1 MSENKNPFA
10 GYQRDKVASRAAVIE
25 QHLTALAARRTQFKY
40 ITDLAAEVAEKVG
53 TVEGEPCNRATLLRN
68 AAYKAK
74 LLRYMAD
81 HCGAADPL
89 AKAEATALTNE
100 LEAGNLRRE
109 NERLKAYLRTLE
121 RRLDS
126 RGPAQVAAE
135 LPAPSDGQLVVD
147 HALTCKAMAT
157 LLTTLNDFLQL
168 DENGA
173 ILDMSRRPSDRVV
186 VDANTAAPFARW
198 WKANPV

>member
-1 MSENKNPFA
+1 MSEKKNPFA
-10 GYQRDKVASRAAVIE
+10 GYQRDKVASRAAIIE
-25 QHLTALAARRTQFKY
+25 EHLAALAAKRTQFKY
-40 ITDLAAEVAEKVG
+40 ITDLAASVAEKVG
-53 TVEGEPCNRATLLRN
+53 ELEGEPCNRATLLRN
-68 AAYKAK
+68 AAYKSK

-81 HCGAADPL
+81 HCGATDPL

-126 RGPAQVAAE
+126 QGPAPAAA
-135 LPAPSDGQLVVD
+135 LPAPGDGQLVAD
-147 HALTCKAMAT
+147 HALTCKALAT

-168 DENGA
+168 DDSGA

-186 VDANTAAPFARW
+186 VDAKTAAPFARW